1 MRAEAGFGPMMVFLF
16 SSPLLNPIVITLFA
30 VTFGFKVAGLYFL
43 MAMGVSIIAG
53 YSLEK
58 LGFERFVKPIP
69 VQENSGS
76 CCGTSKPVSK
86 WRKIWDEVWL
96 DFKKALPYLFV
107 GVLFGAIIHGFV
119 PEEFITQYISDDNP
133 VAIPLAAVIGI
144 PLYVRAVVMIPLSAA
159 FVAKG
164 MGIGAVMAFVIGSA
178 GASLPEVILLQSMFK
193 RQMIIAFLFIVL
205 SMAVLT
211 GFVFSWIF

>member
-1 MRAEAGFGPMMVFLF
+1 
-16 SSPLLNPIVITLFA
+16 
-30 VTFGFKVAGLYFL
+30 
-43 MAMGVSIIAG
+43 
-53 YSLEK
+53 LEK

-69 VQENSGS
+69 VQETSGR

-164 MGIGAVMAFVIGSA
+164 MGIGVVMAFVIGSA